1 MTPRGSRLP
10 TPFPGGRR
18 CRRNKTRVLY
28 GTTAKRTQDELS
40 GSSSQPFE
48 AWVPCSPKRLNKQET
63 TLVDVR

>member
-1 MTPRGSRLP
+1 
-10 TPFPGGRR
+10 
-18 CRRNKTRVLY
+18 VLY